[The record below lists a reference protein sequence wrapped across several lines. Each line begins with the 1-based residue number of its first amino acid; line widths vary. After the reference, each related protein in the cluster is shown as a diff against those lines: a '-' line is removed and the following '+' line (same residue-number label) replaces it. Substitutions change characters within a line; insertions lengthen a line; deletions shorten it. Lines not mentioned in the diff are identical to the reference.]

1 MRLKAPG
8 SAMPIEI
15 RMSQSRNP
23 THASKSGAGPAP
35 GRAWL
40 GIFFRCCSQYG
51 RIYKNAA
58 GTMYVGRCPRC
69 GCEVSAR
76 VGEGGTDQRFFET
89 T

>member
-1 MRLKAPG
+1 
-8 SAMPIEI
+8 MPIKGG
-15 RMSQSRNP
+15 MKQSRTPIEKNS
-23 THASKSGAGPAP
+23 AGAGPAP

-69 GCEVSAR
+69 GCEVSAK

>member
-1 MRLKAPG
+1 MRPG
-8 SAMPIEI
+8 
-15 RMSQSRNP
+15 RTP
-23 THASKSGAGPAP
+23 TQAKGGGNGPAN

-40 GIFFRCCSQYG
+40 GIFFNCCSQYG
-51 RIYKNAA
+51 RIHKNAA
-58 GTMYVGRCPRC
+58 GTRYVGRCPRC